1 MCRQNRKKRKKEIKR
16 GQIRSHLIDL
26 LKSKEKTK
34 TKSISLLLLQ
44 CCHNSEKTKKSKANN
59 QNHKNVASFTELTSN
74 VSMLHFCRFLCCCM
88 PSYICNL
95 ICKILNHSKLKLK
108 NHKVSLFEC
117 FVKHS
122 QGIIFWF
129 FQPHTSTQMIN
140 ELNYTK
146 QTHTQNTSAFLLT
159 FISIFSCCSI
169 NYQTDF
175 DPVQKLLPSTIQPPH
190 T

>member
-1 MCRQNRKKRKKEIKR
+1 MLSQQWKK
-16 GQIRSHLIDL
+16 Q
-26 LKSKEKTK
+26 
-34 TKSISLLLLQ
+34 
-44 CCHNSEKTKKSKANN
+44 KKSKANN

-88 PSYICNL
+88 PSYIYNL
-95 ICKILNHSKLKLK
+95 ICEILNHSKLKLK
-108 NHKVSLFEC
+108 NHKVCLFEC

-146 QTHTQNTSAFLLT
+146 QTHTHKTLVFFFWLLLVFFLLFNQLSNGFWPSPKT
-159 FISIFSCCSI
+159 STINHSTPTHLVSSKHKTTKLYFHSTWLLEHYVHFNFSA
-169 NYQTDF
+169 QT
-175 DPVQKLLPSTIQPPH
+175 KLLSF
-190 T
+190 